1 MSALSDPANRT
12 TNETND
18 SHAGFF
24 KAKLDLCFTFADI
37 AETNFRICH
46 SESGENAMSK
56 AELGCATAQRLLSDP
71 EHANHLADEEIRK
84 ITVELERLRARIAE
98 VRQRFAE

>member
-1 MSALSDPANRT
+1 MSDLSDPANRI

-37 AETNFRICH
+37 AETNFKIGH
-46 SESGENAMSK
+46 SESGESAMSK

-71 EHANHLADEEIRK
+71 KHAKHLTAEEIQD
-84 ITVELERLRARIAE
+84 ITVELERLRARIDGLQ
-98 VRQRFAE
+98 QRFKK